1 MSLQRPDFSEYR
13 RETVVLYLKA
23 AGLTERMNTEALTM
37 LVVRML
43 LADDTGSFSE
53 DSLLVAMSDPS
64 TLQVARTL
72 IGKARNEYVA
82 CGFVV
87 LRLRWP

>member
-13 RETVVLYLKA
+13 RDTVVLYLKA
-23 AGLTERMNTEALTM
+23 AGLIERMNGEALTL
-37 LVVRML
+37 LVVGML

-53 DSLLVAMSDPS
+53 KSLVVAMSDPS

-72 IGKARNEYVA
+72 IAKARDE
-82 CGFVV
+82 
-87 LRLRWP
+87 